1 MLGADLEGKT
11 AIVTGGGNGLGRT
24 IVLVLAREGVRVA
37 AADVDADAVHE
48 VASTIE
54 AMGESGIGITMD
66 VRSRESVADGVA
78 ATLGAWGQIDI
89 LVNNA
94 GVTGAPGWIHAS
106 EDRIE
111 DWEECVAVNLFGM
124 MHCCKAVVPHMQQ
137 RRYGKIVNISS
148 MSGRAVS
155 ERPEDVLGGRPSH
168 TPYAV
173 TKAGVIRYT
182 QKLAPALA
190 PHNINVNTV
199 CPGSLLTD
207 FGLDIV
213 RQQQVRHRPHL
224 SSQDA
229 LAARREMVTR
239 SNLFGRELKTE
250 DVAKMVAFL
259 CSDDTM
265 NVTGAAFHV
274 DGGGVMV

>member
-11 AIVTGGGNGLGRT
+11 AVVTGGGNGLGKT
-24 IVLVLAREGVRVA
+24 ISLFLAREGVHVA
-37 AADVDADAVHE
+37 AADVDAVAVGE

-54 AMGESGIGITMD
+54 AMGETGLGLTVD
-66 VRSRESVADGVA
+66 VRSRESVSDGVA
-78 ATLGAWGQIDI
+78 AALAAWGQIDI
-89 LVNNA
+89 LINNA
-94 GVTGAPGWIHAS
+94 GVTGAPGWIYAS
-106 EDRIE
+106 EDRTE
-111 DWEECVAVNLFGM
+111 DWEACIAVNLYGM
-124 MHCCKAVVPHMQQ
+124 MHCCKAVVPHMRD

-155 ERPEDVLGGRPSH
+155 ERPEDVLGSRPSH

-173 TKAGVIRYT
+173 AKAGVIRYT

-199 CPGSLLTD
+199 CPGSLVTD

-213 RQQQVRHRPHL
+213 RQQQARSQGSP
-224 SSQDA
+224 QDA
-229 LAARREMVTR
+229 LAERRKTVAR
-239 SNLFGRELKTE
+239 SNLFDRELTTE

>member
-1 MLGADLEGKT
+1 LGADLEGKT
-11 AIVTGGGNGLGRT
+11 AIVTGGGNGLGKS
-24 IVLVLAREGVRVA
+24 IALLLAREGVRVA
-37 AADVDADAVHE
+37 AADVDANAVKE
-48 VASTIE
+48 VAATGE
-54 AMGESGIGITMD
+54 AMGARGIGISMD
-66 VRSRESVADGVA
+66 VRSRDSVTVGVA
-78 ATLGAWGQIDI
+78 ATLDEWGQIDI

-94 GVTGAPGWIHAS
+94 GVTGAPGWIHAD
-106 EDRIE
+106 EDRVE

-124 MHCCKAVVPHMQQ
+124 MHCCKAVVPHMQR

-173 TKAGVIRYT
+173 AKAGVIRYT

-199 CPGSLLTD
+199 CPGSLVTD

-213 RQQQVRHRPHL
+213 RQQ
-224 SSQDA
+224 
-229 LAARREMVTR
+229 LARDPGSTRDTLAIRREMVTR
-239 SNLFGRELKTE
+239 SNLFGRELTTE

>member
-1 MLGADLEGKT
+1 MLGADLEGKS
-11 AIVTGGGNGLGRT
+11 AIVTGGGSGLGRA
-24 IVLVLAREGVRVA
+24 IALLLAREGVRVA
-37 AADVDADAVHE
+37 VADVNARAVQE
-48 VASTIE
+48 VASTVE
-54 AMGESGIGITMD
+54 TMGEHGIGITMD
-66 VRSRESVADGVA
+66 VRSRDSVSAGVA
-78 ATLGAWGQIDI
+78 AAVGAWGRIDI

-94 GVTGAPGWIHAS
+94 GVTGAPGWIQADD
-106 EDRIE
+106 DRIE
-111 DWEECVAVNLFGM
+111 DWEECFVVNLFGM

-137 RRYGKIVNISS
+137 RHYGKIVNISS

-173 TKAGVIRYT
+173 SKAGVIRYT

-199 CPGSLLTD
+199 CPGSLVTD

-213 RQQQVRHRPHL
+213 RQQQARHAG

-229 LAARREMVTR
+229 LAVRREMVSR

>member
-1 MLGADLEGKT
+1 MTQSSPVA
-11 AIVTGGGNGLGRT
+11 ATGWGNPSRCCWP
-24 IVLVLAREGVRVA
+24 REGVHVA
-37 AADVDADAVHE
+37 AADVNANSVKE
-48 VASTIE
+48 VASTVE
-54 AMGESGIGITMD
+54 AMGAKGIGIRMD
-66 VRSRESVADGVA
+66 VRSRDSVTVGVV
-78 ATLGAWGQIDI
+78 ATLDEWGHIDI
-89 LVNNA
+89 LVNA
-94 GVTGAPGWIHAS
+94 GVTGAPGWIHAD

-124 MHCCKAVVPHMQQ
+124 MHCCKAVVPHMQR

-173 TKAGVIRYT
+173 AKADVIRYT

-190 PHNINVNTV
+190 PHNIKVDAV
-199 CPGSLLTD
+199 CPGSLVTD

-213 RQQQVRHRPHL
+213 RQQQARDPGSTR
-224 SSQDA
+224 DA
-229 LAARREMVTR
+229 LTTRREMVTR
-239 SNLFGRELKTE
+239 SNLFGRELTTE

-274 DGGGVMV
+274 DAGGVMV

>member
-1 MLGADLEGKT
+1 MLGQDLEGKS
-11 AIVTGGGNGLGRT
+11 AIVTGGGNGLGKT
-24 IVLVLAREGVRVA
+24 ISRLLAREGVRVA
-37 AADVDADAVHE
+37 VADVDASGVAE
-48 VASTIE
+48 VTSTIE
-54 AMGESGIGITMD
+54 AMGESGMGVEMD
-66 VRSRESVADGVA
+66 VRSRESVSDGVA
-78 ATLGAWGQIDI
+78 AALAAWGQIDI

-94 GVTGAPGWIHAS
+94 GVTGAPGWIYAQ

-111 DWEECVAVNLFGM
+111 DWEACIGVNLYGM
-124 MHCCKAVVPHMQQ
+124 MYCCKEVIPHMQG

-155 ERPEDVLGGRPSH
+155 ERPEDVLDGRPSH

-173 TKAGVIRYT
+173 AKAGVIRYT

-199 CPGSLLTD
+199 CPGSLVTD

-213 RQQQVRHRPHL
+213 RQQQARSPG

-229 LAARREMVTR
+229 LAQRREMVAR
-239 SNLFGRELKTE
+239 SNMFGRELTTE

>member
-1 MLGADLEGKT
+1 MLGADLDGKT
-11 AIVTGGGNGLGRT
+11 AIVTGGGKGLGKS
-24 IVLVLAREGVRVA
+24 IALLLAREGVRVA
-37 AADVDADAVHE
+37 AADVDANSVEE
-48 VASTIE
+48 VASTVE
-54 AMGESGIGITMD
+54 AMGESGIGISMD
-66 VRSRESVADGVA
+66 VRSRDSVTVGVA
-78 ATLGAWGQIDI
+78 ATLEEWGQIDI

-94 GVTGAPGWIHAS
+94 GVTGAPGWIHAD

-124 MHCCKAVVPHMQQ
+124 MHCCKAVVPHMQR

-173 TKAGVIRYT
+173 AKAGVIRYT

-199 CPGSLLTD
+199 CPGSLVTD
-207 FGLDIV
+207 FGTDIV
-213 RQQQVRHRPHL
+213 RQQHARDHG
-224 SSQDA
+224 SSRDA
-229 LAARREMVTR
+229 LATRREMVTR
-239 SNLFGRELKTE
+239 SNLFGRELTTE

-274 DGGGVMV
+274 DGGCVMV

>member
-1 MLGADLEGKT
+1 
-11 AIVTGGGNGLGRT
+11 
-24 IVLVLAREGVRVA
+24 
-37 AADVDADAVHE
+37 
-48 VASTIE
+48 
-54 AMGESGIGITMD
+54 MD
-66 VRSRESVADGVA
+66 VRSRESVSDGVA
-78 ATLGAWGQIDI
+78 AALAAWGQIDI

-94 GVTGAPGWIHAS
+94 GVTGAPGWIYAS

-111 DWEECVAVNLFGM
+111 DWEACIHVNLYGI
-124 MHCCKAVVPHMQQ
+124 MHCCKEVIPHMQE

-155 ERPEDVLGGRPSH
+155 ERPEEVLGSRPSH

-173 TKAGVIRYT
+173 SKAGVIRYT

-199 CPGSLLTD
+199 CPGSLVTD

-213 RQQQVRHRPHL
+213 RQQQVRYPA

-229 LAARREMVTR
+229 LAGRREMVAR
-239 SNLFGRELKTE
+239 SNLFGRELKTD

>member
-1 MLGADLEGKT
+1 
-11 AIVTGGGNGLGRT
+11 VH
-24 IVLVLAREGVRVA
+24 VA
-37 AADVDADAVHE
+37 AADVNAESVQEA
-48 VASTIE
+48 ASTIE
-54 AMGESGIGITMD
+54 AMGENGIGITMD
-66 VRSRESVADGVA
+66 VRSRDSVVEGVG

-94 GVTGAPGWIHAS
+94 GVTGAPGWIYAN

-111 DWEECVAVNLFGM
+111 DWEECIAVNLFGM

-173 TKAGVIRYT
+173 AKAGVIRYT

-199 CPGSLLTD
+199 CPGSLVTD

-213 RQQQVRHRPHL
+213 RQQQMRDPG

-229 LAARREMVTR
+229 LAARREMVSR
-239 SNLFGRELKTE
+239 SNLFGRELRTE